1 MSKIKIV
8 QLKKADVLTA
18 VEVNALRKQLSPNA
32 KRVALPVLKKV
43 LANKDA
49 EFWVVKDGMH
59 IVGMG
64 ALYLIQKL
72 SGLAGRIEYIVVD
85 EKYRG
90 QGLGKIIMNKLK
102 DRARARR
109 ASIVELTSNPSRTS
123 ANAMYQKLG
132 FKKRD
137 TNVYR
142 LEF

>member
-1 MSKIKIV
+1 MTKIV
-8 QLKKADVLTA
+8 QLKKAEVLTA

-32 KRVALPVLKKV
+32 KRVPLPILKKI
-43 LANKDA
+43 LANKDT
-49 EFWVVKDGMH
+49 EFWVVKDGIH

-72 SGLAGRIEYIVVD
+72 SGLAGRAEYVVVD

-90 QGLGKIIMNKLK
+90 QGLGKAIMDKLMN
-102 DRARARR
+102 RARVRR
-109 ASIVELTSNPSRTS
+109 ANIVELTSNPSRAS

-142 LEF
+142 LEL